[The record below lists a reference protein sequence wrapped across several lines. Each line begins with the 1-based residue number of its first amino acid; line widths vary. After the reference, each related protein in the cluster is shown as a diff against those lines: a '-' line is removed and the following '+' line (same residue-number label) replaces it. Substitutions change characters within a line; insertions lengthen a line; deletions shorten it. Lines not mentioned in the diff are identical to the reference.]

1 MDEISGMDEVEAAQE
16 IVENDHYVPFFQY
29 SSIWYRQQ
37 YLFHIWFD
45 VIHDHKNVL
54 EFLQL
59 LFWNLGS

>member
-1 MDEISGMDEVEAAQE
+1 MDEISGVDEVEAAQE
-16 IVENDHYVPFFQY
+16 IVENNHYVAFFQY

-37 YLFHIWFD
+37 YFFHIWFD
-45 VIHDHKNVL
+45 VIHDHENVL